1 MSKQNQLPADFL
13 WGGAI
18 AAHQCEGAYREGG
31 KGLSVSDVLTAA
43 GYNKDREI
51 HESIREGVYYP
62 SHEAIDFYHTY
73 KEDLKLFAEMGF
85 KCLRTSISWPRI
97 FPNGD
102 EEEPNEAGLQ
112 FYDDLFDEMHR
123 LGIEPLVT
131 LLHNDMPLGLVKD
144 YGGWTNRKVLG
155 FFEHYCRTVFTRYK
169 DKVTYWLTFNEINN
183 MLKYE
188 FELLPWLSGGV
199 ILPEELE
206 NASVVYQIMHHE
218 FLASARAVMIGHEIN
233 PNNKLGSM
241 TGFIM
246 NYPATCNP
254 DDVMESE
261 KQYERLYFCSD
272 VQTRGEYPS
281 YMKKKWEREG
291 VNFEIQDGDLEILKQ
306 GTVDF
311 NAFSYYMSETV
322 SADKNAASNTEA
334 QKILRGVKNPYL
346 ATSKWGWTIDPV
358 GLRIALNKI
367 YGRYQKPVFIVECGL
382 GAQDEFDGVTVHDDY
397 RIDYLKKH
405 IVELK
410 KAVAIDGVDLMG
422 FLSWGPI
429 DLVSASTGEMKKR
442 YGFIYVDRDDEGKGT
457 NKRYKKDSF
466 EWYKKVIQSNGEELD

>member
-1 MSKQNQLPADFL
+1 MSNQNQLPADFL

-102 EEEPNEAGLQ
+102 EEKPNEAGLQ

-199 ILPEELE
+199 ILPEDLE

-261 KQYERLYFCSD
+261 KQ
-272 VQTRGEYPS
+272 PS
-281 YMKKKWEREG
+281 
-291 VNFEIQDGDLEILKQ
+291 ISIL
-306 GTVDF
+306 
-311 NAFSYYMSETV
+311 
-322 SADKNAASNTEA
+322 
-334 QKILRGVKNPYL
+334 LR
-346 ATSKWGWTIDPV
+346 
-358 GLRIALNKI
+358 
-367 YGRYQKPVFIVECGL
+367 
-382 GAQDEFDGVTVHDDY
+382 
-397 RIDYLKKH
+397 
-405 IVELK
+405 
-410 KAVAIDGVDLMG
+410 
-422 FLSWGPI
+422 
-429 DLVSASTGEMKKR
+429 
-442 YGFIYVDRDDEGKGT
+442 
-457 NKRYKKDSF
+457 
-466 EWYKKVIQSNGEELD
+466 

>member
-1 MSKQNQLPADFL
+1 M
-13 WGGAI
+13 
-18 AAHQCEGAYREGG
+18 
-31 KGLSVSDVLTAA
+31 
-43 GYNKDREI
+43 
-51 HESIREGVYYP
+51 
-62 SHEAIDFYHTY
+62 
-73 KEDLKLFAEMGF
+73 
-85 KCLRTSISWPRI
+85 
-97 FPNGD
+97 
-102 EEEPNEAGLQ
+102 
-112 FYDDLFDEMHR
+112 
-123 LGIEPLVT
+123 LGS
-131 LLHNDMPLGLVKD
+131 
-144 YGGWTNRKVLG
+144 
-155 FFEHYCRTVFTRYK
+155 FEHYCRTVFTRYK

-199 ILPEELE
+199 ILPEDLE
-206 NASVVYQIMHHE
+206 NASVVYQIMHHV

-311 NAFSYYMSETV
+311 NAFSYYMSEQTRV
-322 SADKNAASNTEA
+322 RRSELRRPT
-334 QKILRGVKNPYL
+334 QKHRRFLRGVKNPYL

-367 YGRYQKPVFIVECGL
+367 YGRYRKPVFIVECGL

-442 YGFIYVDRDDEGKGT
+442 YGFIYVDRG
-457 NKRYKKDSF
+457 R
-466 EWYKKVIQSNGEELD
+466 